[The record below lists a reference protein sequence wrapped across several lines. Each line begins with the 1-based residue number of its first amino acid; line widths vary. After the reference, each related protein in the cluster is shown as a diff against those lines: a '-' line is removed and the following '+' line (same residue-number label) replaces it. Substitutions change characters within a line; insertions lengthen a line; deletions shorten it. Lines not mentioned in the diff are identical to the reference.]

1 MGTLSEHAVNL
12 LMHYTVHNIEEKSL
26 HHVAMV
32 AKFLVDNKSKHLLKS
47 GFALFQT
54 SSILSCLIYVGE
66 IFWVESERT
75 ISKFRKRNKKI
86 FVLSGLSKVA
96 SCQRKSPPICLVSAS
111 YSAWHFFT
119 GGIF

>member
-1 MGTLSEHAVNL
+1 MGKLFEHAVNL
-12 LMHYTVHNIEEKSL
+12 LMLYVVDNREEKSL
-26 HHVAMV
+26 HHIVMV
-32 AKFLVDNKSKHLLKS
+32 AKFLVNNKSKHLLKS

-54 SSILSCLIYVGE
+54 SSMLSCLIYVSE

-75 ISKFRKRNKKI
+75 ISKFRKRNKI
-86 FVLSGLSKVA
+86 FVSSGLSKVA